1 MGSAILVLS
10 DLMEFVMLFK
20 ELVALSCIFF
30 DTFAATF
37 ATAFIGE
44 LALEAFRRTVL
55 VALPDAFPRTVLRAF
70 AEADVFPITALI
82 AFVPFVVAFPR
93 AVLIALAFGVDI
105 SSSTLG
111 CA

>member
-10 DLMEFVMLFK
+10 DLIEFVILFI

-37 ATAFIGE
+37 ATVFIGE
-44 LALEAFRRTVL
+44 LDFAAFRRTVF
-55 VALPDAFPRTVLRAF
+55 AAFPEAFPRTVLRAF
-70 AEADVFPITALI
+70 ADADVFPITALI
-82 AFVPFVVAFPR
+82 AFVPFVVPFPR
-93 AVLIALAFGVDI
+93 AVLMALALDI